1 MTRWGSVNLKGVF
14 LDADIVAAAGDGV
27 VNVSADLELGN
38 DSSESGTE
46 ARSSEVDVL
55 EITHLWTNLIL
66 ILNCRGQHVD
76 QAHHQLRPVCLSTKG
91 RDGRDGRGNE
101 ES

>member
-46 ARSSEVDVL
+46 A
-55 EITHLWTNLIL
+55 
-66 ILNCRGQHVD
+66 
-76 QAHHQLRPVCLSTKG
+76 
-91 RDGRDGRGNE
+91 
-101 ES
+101 